1 MLISCGIFQQSETS
15 LDIAAMQKGAEILEG
30 HHDFSS
36 FQANGCTAKSAVG
49 HVEVA
54 LGPGIVTYWV
64 VIIAKHKRPQKF
76 HSIYPP

>member
-1 MLISCGIFQQSETS
+1 MLTRAMFMSCGIFQQSETS

-49 HVEVA
+49 HIETPTYPATA
-54 LGPGIVTYWV
+54 LGLGIVTY
-64 VIIAKHKRPQKF
+64 
-76 HSIYPP
+76 